1 MMDGIVGK
9 VGGRFRISLT
19 ESTMMKILHSA
30 MDKSHER
37 VKSEEGV
44 ILRLTEISK
53 FYELA
58 VMLLDGCLRFVHDE
72 AMEESSEEENV
83 VGELAEIRD
92 RLRGRL
98 RETELAIAEKDI
110 EFRRRFGDDPQ
121 SPDLKRFDSLGV
133 DFRLEKLKGDG
144 NSDEEFSE
152 LQQSVDQQVMNIKQK
167 LGPEYKMV
175 EKRRNKSLDCLK
187 IDQMS
192 SDIDILK
199 GTMDLAFGKMHSAIS
214 LAESENRG
222 EQQWGWEVE
231 RRTMAVLMR
240 GIVEDL
246 QERYLNEVVERLEVE
261 GLCKEICLAVFE
273 ESLRDIAETVD
284 SLKCAEDLE
293 SSQCLVD
300 SIKEDIWMVFFREMF
315 KRWQDEMDD
324 VSYEI
329 FLKEDIFK
337 VVVSE
342 VIREANEI
350 FEAEPRKLMISGN
363 LLTDMKVTC
372 SSVSSNVKQAMS
384 QLAESKRHLN
394 DIRGGLGIEDG
405 DMMAT
410 YKDHTVPAAMDLL
423 PGSAFE
429 PIIALSKVFMD
440 FQCAVEH
447 RLRSNN
453 LRLQEA
459 SRLLTP
465 TAEVFASLKRKDI
478 QYAEAFNRCGEN
490 LRKAEIE
497 VDLLGDQ
504 VDALLGLLEKIY
516 QIMYHYAPVL
526 QQHFEVW
533 DILLM
538 MKRELTDQK
547 GSLV

>member
-9 VGGRFRISLT
+9 AGGRFRISLT

-231 RRTMAVLMR
+231 RRITAVLMR

-246 QERYLNEVVERLEVE
+246 QERYVSELDRNQKLGIERIEVQIREDVYQVALSESLKEMTSSFQFSLLESCRYLNEVVERLEVE
-261 GLCKEICLAVFE
+261 GLCKEICLTVFE

-284 SLKCAEDLE
+284 SLNCAEDLE
-293 SSQCLVD
+293 SSQCLVY

-363 LLTDMKVTC
+363 FLSDMKSTC
-372 SSVSSNVKQAMS
+372 SSVSSKVKQAMN
-384 QLAESKRHLN
+384 QLAESKIHLN
-394 DIRGGLGIEDG
+394 EIRGGLGIEDG
-405 DMMAT
+405 DMIAT
-410 YKDHTVPAAMDLL
+410 YKDHTVPAAMDEMDLL

-429 PIIALSKVFMD
+429 AIIALSKVFMD

-453 LRLQEA
+453 LRFPLMPI
-459 SRLLTP
+459 TGC
-465 TAEVFASLKRKDI
+465 KR
-478 QYAEAFNRCGEN
+478 
-490 LRKAEIE
+490 
-497 VDLLGDQ
+497 
-504 VDALLGLLEKIY
+504 
-516 QIMYHYAPVL
+516 H
-526 QQHFEVW
+526 H
-533 DILLM
+533 
-538 MKRELTDQK
+538 
-547 GSLV
+547 GS